1 MDRVDFLDKLP
12 YFYNNGITSP
22 ILKAE
27 EKERNILFDEIED
40 TLKQFFVETATWG
53 LEYWERMLEIK
64 QNSNKGYEERRS
76 VILAK
81 MKIAQVSTVEA
92 IRRLCL
98 GFFNVTNAYVY
109 EDNANYTFYVELEN
123 PNLEKGGLDDLCN
136 SLNTYKPAH
145 LGYRFVFVSKGYT
158 EISTSIKKGFSK
170 LPICNTFNSG
180 TWWKA
185 FNQANI
191 HHSATLVNRSKHGY
205 SNLVICGLYR
215 SKNDGFVEDKQEDEF
230 TAIVGK
236 AIVGKGSVYN

>member
-1 MDRVDFLDKLP
+1 MDRVVFLDKLP
-12 YFYNNGITSP
+12 YFYDNGITRP

-27 EKERNILFDEIED
+27 EEERNILFDEIED

-98 GFFNVTNAYVY
+98 GFFNVTNAYVH

-136 SLNTYKPAH
+136 SLNIYKPAH
-145 LGYRFVFVSKGYT
+145 LGYRFIFTVKSCISVKTQQETAYT
-158 EISTSIKKGFSK
+158 K
-170 LPICNTFNSG
+170 LPICNTFTTG
-180 TWWKA
+180 TWWRKIA
-185 FNQANI
+185 VGSINNCKTIVAK
-191 HHSATLVNRSKHGY
+191 SRKGY
-205 SNLVICGLYR
+205 SSLVICGKYK
-215 SKNDGFVEDKQEDEF
+215 SKNTLH
-230 TAIVGK
+230 TAIVGE
-236 AIVGKGSVYN
+236 AIVGETIIY